1 MNDCAPAL
9 TSISQNYPPLLEHH
23 FSTLNGYPST
33 LNGKPPTSNNYPPIL
48 EPLNSYAPALNDSS
62 VFLSISDDYP
72 PISDPHP
79 SAFNGYP
86 PTYDH
91 LTISNPFP
99 STSNGCPSTSNKC
112 PPILEPL
119 LTLKDCVPA
128 SSDYTSTS
136 SGHLST
142 SDDHTPILNPYPS
155 TLSASPPVINAYPLT
170 SNAYAYPSQ
179 TLPVDY
185 AYSGNEHRGLCP
197 IAYGQYSAA
206 DSNGGTDPPPVL
218 LYSQTA
224 PRPPTPI
231 LNDSCRCR
239 PLFTYEPLDTQR
251 SRSSILSPT
260 ARPKL
265 RHSDLQPW
273 EWVSS
278 AMALKVE
285 RFLGIPLRKLSM
297 PMLEG
302 PGCIYC
308 FQIDKPSKFLNTGFF
323 KVGRMTN
330 IEKREIQWRR
340 QCHSQR
346 QEWYDPINVDHC
358 HLIERL
364 VHLKLQQ
371 ICVAW
376 PRDACNDCLKKHREI
391 YELELIGRYT
401 VARKIV
407 PLIKEVAIL
416 VSEAI
421 RFK

>member
-62 VFLSISDDYP
+62 IFS
-72 PISDPHP
+72 
-79 SAFNGYP
+79 FNGYP

-119 LTLKDCVPA
+119 LTLKDYVPA
-128 SSDYTSTS
+128 SSDYTSTL

-142 SDDHTPILNPYPS
+142 SDNHTPILNPYPS
-155 TLSASPPVINAYPLT
+155 TLSTSPLVINTYPLT
-170 SNAYAYPSQ
+170 SNAYVYPSQ
-179 TLPVDY
+179 TLPVNY
-185 AYSGNEHRGLCP
+185 AYSGNEHRGLYP

-224 PRPPTPI
+224 PRPPRPI
-231 LNDSCRCR
+231 LNDSCRCQL
-239 PLFTYEPLDTQR
+239 LFTYEPLDIQR

-265 RHSDLQPW
+265 QHSDLQPW
-273 EWVSS
+273 EWVNS

-285 RFLGIPLRKLSM
+285 QFLGIPLRKLSM

-302 PGCIYC
+302 PECIYC
-308 FQIDKPSKFLNTGFF
+308 FQIDKPSKILNTGFF
-323 KVGRMTN
+323 KVGRTTN
-330 IEKREIQWRR
+330 IGKREIQWRR

-391 YELELIGRYT
+391 YELELVGRYT

-421 RFK
+421 RFKK